1 MQWSALK
8 TNCNEDFISE
18 FPGES
23 SLKTTNTA
31 NNTAP
36 YKEEIEKGKLLKSQR
51 NVKVVRKIIRN
62 ITKQNVRK
70 N

>member
-1 MQWSALK
+1 MK
-8 TNCNEDFISE
+8 TNCNEDFKSD

-23 SLKTTNTA
+23 SLKTANTA
-31 NNTAP
+31 DNTAP
-36 YKEEIEKGKLLKSQR
+36 NKEEIEKGKLLKSQR

-62 ITKQNVRK
+62 ITKENVRK